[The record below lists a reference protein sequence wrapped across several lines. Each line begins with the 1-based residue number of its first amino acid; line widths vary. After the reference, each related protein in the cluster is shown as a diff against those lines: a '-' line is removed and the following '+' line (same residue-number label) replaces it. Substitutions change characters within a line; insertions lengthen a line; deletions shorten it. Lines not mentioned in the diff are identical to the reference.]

1 MNYYD
6 VSRISNSALSC
17 IDPETGGHPEKYMD
31 FINGKFRQE
40 SDSLILGDLIHKSL
54 LENQEMV
61 VCQSIPADA
70 IKTIIDTYIL
80 KGLDLYNQFFDL
92 NTDRNL
98 LLQLIRS
105 YGYYNNRKDDTILD
119 HVTKEGNDYF
129 NFMLANRGKTVISS
143 EWFSIIERIRANTLK
158 EPILELLYPDQ
169 SGRLQVLTEKEVYFE
184 LASKNYLS
192 QLQVFEC
199 KAKIDRLIID
209 HDGRCFKMIDVKST
223 STLLEHFPLS
233 VERYKYYRQMSFYLQ
248 ACSQIVPPG
257 YTLEGVYLLAAETTG
272 YYRSR
277 LFSLDKSYLSK
288 GEKNWRSLLKRISY
302 HQESNNWIHP
312 WEEMY
317 NNGVYLLTDNKTQSD
332 QYRNLNI
339 YAPESMNSF
348 YTLH

>member
-6 VSRISNSALSC
+6 VSRISNSALNC

-31 FINGKFRQE
+31 FISGKIRQE
-40 SDSLILGDLIHKSL
+40 SDSMILGDLIHKAL
-54 LENQEMV
+54 LENHEMV
-61 VCQSIPADA
+61 VCKSIPADS

-119 HVTKEGNDYF
+119 HVIKEGNDYF
-129 NFMLANRGKTVISS
+129 NFMLANRGKTIISS
-143 EWFSIIERIRANTLK
+143 DWFSIIERIRANTLK

-192 QLQVFEC
+192 ELQVFEC

-209 HDGRCFKMIDVKST
+209 HEHRCFKLLDVKST
-223 STLLEHFPLS
+223 SALLEHFHLS
-233 VERYKYYRQMSFYLQ
+233 VEKFKYYRQMAFYVH
-248 ACSQIVPPG
+248 ACRQIVPSG
-257 YTLEGVYLLAAETTG
+257 YTLDGVYLLATETTN
-272 YYRSR
+272 YCRSR
-277 LFSLDKSYLSK
+277 LFKLEDTYLEK
-288 GEKNWRSLLKRISY
+288 GERDWKSLLRRVSY
-302 HQESNNWIHP
+302 HQATNNWIDP
-312 WEEMY
+312 WEELY
-317 NNGVYLLTDNKTQSD
+317 NKGIYLLSD
-332 QYRNLNI
+332 RKSQNDFKQPSLMSASGN
-339 YAPESMNSF
+339 F
-348 YTLH
+348 